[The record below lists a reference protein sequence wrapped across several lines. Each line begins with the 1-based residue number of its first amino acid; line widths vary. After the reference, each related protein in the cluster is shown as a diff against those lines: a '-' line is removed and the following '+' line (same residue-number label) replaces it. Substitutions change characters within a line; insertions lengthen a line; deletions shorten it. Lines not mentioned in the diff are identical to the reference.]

1 MMWWIYKKD
10 QKSYEQLMG
19 DEAKIL
25 EERGDKIFVVF
36 SASAMNTWTMAGY
49 WYGGE

>member
-10 QKSYEQLMG
+10 QKSYENLMG
-19 DEAKIL
+19 SESKIL
-25 EERGDKIFVVF
+25 RESGDKIYVVF
-36 SASAMNTWTMAGY
+36 SAEAMNTWTMMGY